1 MPLNNI
7 FVAIKPTFPIFL
19 LIVLLRHHQ
28 THAQSTITVDN
39 EGNSSLYGPND
50 RFTEGT
56 MVESIFR
63 EIDLDGD
70 GKLDRHEVTIF
81 FQRRGSEVQDGLWEK
96 EDKNGDGFIEL
107 HEFVRGNKDGDEL

>member
-1 MPLNNI
+1 
-7 FVAIKPTFPIFL
+7 
-19 LIVLLRHHQ
+19 
-28 THAQSTITVDN
+28 
-39 EGNSSLYGPND
+39 
-50 RFTEGT
+50 

-70 GKLDRHEVTIF
+70 GKLDRHEVTIL